1 MISVWSALLIFGC
14 GYACRLAQEIL
25 KEGGKAEWK

>member
-1 MISVWSALLIFGC
+1 MISVWDVLLIFAS
-14 GYACRLAQEIL
+14 GYICRLAQEIL

>member
-14 GYACRLAQEIL
+14 GYICRLAQEIL